1 MSMTLKAALAVIES
15 MLADVQVDHADE
27 LFDHPELSTSL
38 QMAYRQVNGA
48 RIKYS
53 HAIEQGKM
61 PAPAITFTPVR
72 LTSMEKW
79 VLRALAGKPEGIQA
93 KMLRAEH
100 DRLISNQLIAEENGS
115 FYITESGVEQLAFLI
130 KLPGSKGDALAVNK

>member
-1 MSMTLKAALAVIES
+1 MNMTLKAALAVIES
-15 MLADVQVDHADE
+15 MLADVQADHAEE

-48 RIKYS
+48 RIKYGQ
-53 HAIEQGKM
+53 AIEQGKM
-61 PAPAITFTPVR
+61 PAPVITFAPIR

-79 VLRALAGKPEGIQA
+79 VLRSISGKPEGINA

-115 FYITESGVEQLAFLI
+115 FFITEAGVQQLEFLI
-130 KLPGSKGDALAVNK
+130 KLPGSKSDALTIRK

>member
-1 MSMTLKAALAVIES
+1 MNMTLKAALAVIES

-27 LFDHPELSTSL
+27 LFDHHELSTSL
-38 QMAYRQVNGA
+38 QMAYRQVSAA

-53 HAIEQGKM
+53 QVIEQGKM
-61 PAPAITFTPVR
+61 PAPVITFAPIR

-79 VLRALAGKPEGIQA
+79 VLRSISGKPEGIHA

-115 FYITESGVEQLAFLI
+115 FFITQAGVEQLEHLI
-130 KLPGSKGDALAVNK
+130 KLPGSKSDALTIRK